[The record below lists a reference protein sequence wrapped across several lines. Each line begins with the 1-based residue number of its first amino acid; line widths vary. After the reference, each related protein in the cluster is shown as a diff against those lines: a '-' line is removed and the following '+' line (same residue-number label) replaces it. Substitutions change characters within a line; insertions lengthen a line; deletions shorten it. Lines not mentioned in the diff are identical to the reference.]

1 MLCYNIEFTT
11 TFIALK
17 NGENISPSAREQLLE
32 NGQWVG
38 LVVLGSQRA
47 RKWQSVQNKNI
58 ANGINFQ
65 RQFARATE
73 TTETQ
78 GAYLPFLYHFYPFPI
93 STLWA
98 CVFSSFVCFI

>member
-47 RKWQSVQNKNI
+47 RKMAKRAKQKHCQWH
-58 ANGINFQ
+58 
-65 RQFARATE
+65 QFSASIC
-73 TTETQ
+73 Q
-78 GAYLPFLYHFYPFPI
+78 GNRNN
-93 STLWA
+93 
-98 CVFSSFVCFI
+98 